1 MVLVAALASIPSGEG
16 LVRSW
21 WGSTALGLLMLV
33 GYGAAV
39 GSLGASTTVHARTTL
54 GRRLPL
60 VASLAPL
67 ALVLLLTGRPAGVG
81 AVVVG
86 SAIWCALVVCL
97 LALRTTS
104 TRRTRWAVRAAALAL
119 PSWLLWA
126 VGIGH
131 LAVTG
136 SPQAVAAW
144 LLPVQVAVVV
154 GGVVVVPAILV
165 TELVDAFSAEGW
177 IGRWLTPESER
188 RAWAALAVKTAATL
202 VLVGYLV
209 SQGTALTGWGQSAIV
224 ALLVIVLLALESFV
238 PFSDLRQGR
247 ASQGGSG

>member
-1 MVLVAALASIPSGEG
+1 MQSGPGSEGGRRATLLRSGRWVVFPTFAIAVVLVVLVAALASIPSGEG

-54 GRRLPL
+54 GR
-60 VASLAPL
+60 
-67 ALVLLLTGRPAGVG
+67 
-81 AVVVG
+81 
-86 SAIWCALVVCL
+86 
-97 LALRTTS
+97 
-104 TRRTRWAVRAAALAL
+104 
-119 PSWLLWA
+119 
-126 VGIGH
+126 
-131 LAVTG
+131 
-136 SPQAVAAW
+136 
-144 LLPVQVAVVV
+144 
-154 GGVVVVPAILV
+154 
-165 TELVDAFSAEGW
+165 LVDAFSAEGW

-238 PFSDLRQGR
+238 PFSDLRQGAGLAGR
-247 ASQGGSG
+247 LRVSTTSAMAAVGVLVAISLLLLALLRPLTLVGISWWFWRPCSRQSRSLTGWVGSSR